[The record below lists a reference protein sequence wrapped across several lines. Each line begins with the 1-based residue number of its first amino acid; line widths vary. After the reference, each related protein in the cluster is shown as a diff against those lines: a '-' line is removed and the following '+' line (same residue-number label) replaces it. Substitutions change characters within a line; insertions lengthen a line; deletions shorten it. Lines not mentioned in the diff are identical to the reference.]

1 MSSRPRRAQPPGG
14 LPWRAVG
21 LVWTVPVVAAAV
33 GAGLVA
39 ARARALEEAGRQL
52 ALEVA
57 RLGELRWS
65 LAALRTS
72 VRETDARVAA
82 FRDRH
87 AVAVTEDDDEAEAA
101 GAGPDDGDGPADGG

>member
-1 MSSRPRRAQPPGG
+1 
-14 LPWRAVG
+14 VG

-33 GAGLVA
+33 AAGLVA

-65 LAALRTS
+65 LAALRAS

-87 AVAVTEDDDEAEAA
+87 AVAVAEDDDEAEAA